1 MFLVLELVNGVLP
14 APENRSVEADGTLVY
29 RSLAAQEP
37 NLTALQRCWMLVRCM
52 AILTG

>member
-1 MFLVLELVNGVLP
+1 MCLVLELVNGVLP
-14 APENRSVEADGTLVY
+14 AQEDRSVEADGALVY

-37 NLTALQRCWMLVRCM
+37 NFTASQRCSMLVRCM